1 MLKIEMDD
9 VIGVLQSCKVQIG
22 VIVGVLALLVI
33 ALIACRKMKKS
44 QKFLI
49 RSQSVIAA
57 VLAILVTANTV
68 CFGPMSTLISLA
80 TGNGTVSEKTAEEAK
95 EVAQQVA
102 EEGFVLLK
110 NDDSFLPLQNISKLN
125 LFGWAAS
132 NPVYGGSGSGGI
144 NSCMRLSACR
154 KASRMLALKLTKSCW
169 ISTALIL
176 LIVRKCL
183 FRSRAGLC
191 RSLLLVLT
199 LRK

>member
-49 RSQSVIAA
+49 RS
-57 VLAILVTANTV
+57 
-68 CFGPMSTLISLA
+68 
-80 TGNGTVSEKTAEEAK
+80 
-95 EVAQQVA
+95 
-102 EEGFVLLK
+102 
-110 NDDSFLPLQNISKLN
+110 
-125 LFGWAAS
+125 
-132 NPVYGGSGSGGI
+132 
-144 NSCMRLSACR
+144 
-154 KASRMLALKLTKSCW
+154 LTKSCW

>member
-1 MLKIEMDD
+1 M
-9 VIGVLQSCKVQIG
+9 QSADRCHRWSSGSLGHRAYCLPQDE
-22 VIVGVLALLVI
+22 
-33 ALIACRKMKKS
+33 KS

-144 NSCMRLSACR
+144 TSCMRLSACR

-176 LIVRKCL
+176 LIVRKMSIQKQSWTL
-183 FRSRAGLC
+183 P
-191 RSLLLVLT
+191 SLLLVLT